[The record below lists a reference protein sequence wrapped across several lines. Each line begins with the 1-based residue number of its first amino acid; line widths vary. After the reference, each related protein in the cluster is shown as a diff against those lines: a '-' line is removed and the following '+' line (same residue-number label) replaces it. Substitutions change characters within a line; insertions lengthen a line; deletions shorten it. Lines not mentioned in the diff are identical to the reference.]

1 MKLWLLLVVGAI
13 IVISSG
19 VAVRSHIKSEA
30 RKTDARKKREAV
42 YESTLQAYSQDLNP
56 GLTRKEVE
64 EYLRAKGTGFK
75 QMCCV
80 LERSAFADLVKVG
93 REDAPWFCSENYVYI
108 AFEFAA
114 TEPHDSLISYASDEL
129 KKVRVFRQLGGCL

>member
-13 IVISSG
+13 IAILSG
-19 VAVRSHIKSEA
+19 AAVRSHIKSE
-30 RKTDARKKREAV
+30 ARKKREAV
-42 YESTLQAYSQDLNP
+42 YESTLQAYSQNLKA

-64 EYLRAKGTGFK
+64 EYLRAKGTGFT

-93 REDAPWFCSENYVYI
+93 EEDAPWFCSENYVYI

-114 TEPHDSLISYASDEL
+114 TEPHKSFKSYDSDGL
-129 KKVRVFRQLGGCL
+129 KKVSIYRELGGCL